1 MPLQDYLLPLEN
13 IKFYSKSS
21 VTYGDKRYNV
31 LVTDKRLILFAQRG
45 HILRSDDIVSE
56 RLDRLQGVEYSEKGL
71 LFKTA
76 KISVQGA
83 SKMEMRGSPSEI
95 KPLFQSIQSVINIE
109 WNVFGSI
116 FNATSEDVWRE
127 SRQKVIWG
135 YSGTLCGTMEQY
147 FYRIIIR

>member
-76 KISVQGA
+76 KISVQG
-83 SKMEMRGSPSEI
+83 
-95 KPLFQSIQSVINIE
+95 
-109 WNVFGSI
+109 
-116 FNATSEDVWRE
+116 
-127 SRQKVIWG
+127 
-135 YSGTLCGTMEQY
+135 QY
-147 FYRIIIR
+147 

>member
-95 KPLFQSIQSVINIE
+95 KPLFQSIHSIVNIE
-109 WNVFGSI
+109 WKC
-116 FNATSEDVWRE
+116 VW
-127 SRQKVIWG
+127 QH
-135 YSGTLCGTMEQY
+135 M
-147 FYRIIIR
+147 

>member
-71 LFKTA
+71 LFKKA
-76 KISVQGA
+76 KISVHGA
-83 SKMEMRGSPSEI
+83 SKMEMQGSPSEI
-95 KPLFQSIQSVINIE
+95 KPLYQSIHSIVNIE
-109 WNVFGSI
+109 
-116 FNATSEDVWRE
+116 
-127 SRQKVIWG
+127 
-135 YSGTLCGTMEQY
+135 
-147 FYRIIIR
+147 